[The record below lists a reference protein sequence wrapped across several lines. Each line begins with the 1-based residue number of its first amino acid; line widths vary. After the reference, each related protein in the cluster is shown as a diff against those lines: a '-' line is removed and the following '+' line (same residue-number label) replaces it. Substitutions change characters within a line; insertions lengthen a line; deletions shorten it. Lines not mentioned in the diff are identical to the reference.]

1 MLNAS
6 VVLMRTELRLFGHT
20 TLVVLSTWSFSD
32 QHTPAT
38 REGST
43 L

>member
-6 VVLMRTELRLFGHT
+6 VVLMRTELRLFGCS
-20 TLVVLSTWSFSD
+20 TLVVLSTWSAFD

-38 REGST
+38 REGSRP
-43 L
+43 